1 MRGNFMADL
10 STIDDCLSPR
20 RGSWVLSNERAPA
33 HSIPFFKNTHMPG
46 SPPAC
51 EGSDRM
57 ISWYH
62 RGGERLW
69 PSL

>member
-1 MRGNFMADL
+1 MADL

-20 RGSWVLSNERAPA
+20 RVSWVLSNERAPA
-33 HSIPFFKNTHMPG
+33 TSIPFFKNTHMPG
-46 SPPAC
+46 SPAQHAKKINPT
-51 EGSDRM
+51 

-69 PSL
+69 LSL